1 VSTPTKPQP
10 NPEQEL
16 QKALAELKKTS
27 EEVSKMLDDSIKK
40 LQQTMELIA
49 PKPKQQSTTVK

>member
-1 VSTPTKPQP
+1 VSAPSKPQP
-10 NPEQEL
+10 NPEQEF

-49 PKPKQQSTTVK
+49 PKPKQTATTTR